1 MVSLGYKIVFI
12 FWLVVLMVP
21 LKLFGVFLHPKWS
34 LKRIGFR
41 YFPLSKNDC
50 FLIELSLL
58 LEGLFGALILE
69 NERLVEARRSFSQN
83 HFLAFGQDFRC
94 KLCAKG
100 LAK

>member
-1 MVSLGYKIVFI
+1 MDPESVRIGTARSKGGGISVSAFFFSTWVPCLGSKIAFI
-12 FWLVVLMVP
+12 FRLVFLMVF
-21 LKLFGVFLHPKWS
+21 LKLFGAFLPPKWS

-69 NERLVEARRSFSQN
+69 SERLV
-83 HFLAFGQDFRC
+83 
-94 KLCAKG
+94 
-100 LAK
+100 